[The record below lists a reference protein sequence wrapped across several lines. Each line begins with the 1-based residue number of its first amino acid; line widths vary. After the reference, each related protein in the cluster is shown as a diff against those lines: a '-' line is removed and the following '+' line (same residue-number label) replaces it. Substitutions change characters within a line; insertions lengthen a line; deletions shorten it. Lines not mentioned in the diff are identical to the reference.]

1 MADERERV
9 LVAGGTGFVGRQLCA
24 DLTAAGAEVAAIAR
38 RVPDFPLPGRL
49 LVLDVTTASPGELAD
64 VIDSVRPHTV
74 VNAIG
79 SNWGIAERDMET
91 NCAVPTRRLLDALR
105 RTACRPY
112 VVHLGSVLEYG
123 PTPPG
128 EPTRTASPPRP
139 TTAYGKAKLAASRA
153 VLEAA
158 AEGVVE
164 AGVLRIANVAGPGT
178 PAVSLLGRVAGRLA
192 EAVTRDM
199 LPAVVELSQ
208 LRAHRD
214 YVDVRDVSDAVLAAT
229 RARIPGLVVPIG
241 RGEAVPVRWL
251 VDLLVEVS
259 GVPAEVRE
267 LPAAATGAAGDDWI
281 QVDPEPARELLGW
294 TAVRSLHES
303 VTGLWADT
311 LRRQAI
317 PQHAEP
323 RRS

>member
-9 LVAGGTGFVGRQLCA
+9 LVAGGTGFVGRRLCA
-24 DLTAAGAEVAAIAR
+24 DLVAAGAEVAAVAR
-38 RVPDFPLPGRL
+38 RAPDLPPPCRIL
-49 LVLDVTTASPGELAD
+49 TLDVTTASPGELAGL
-64 VIDSVRPHTV
+64 IDSFRPHTL

-79 SNWGIAERDMET
+79 SNWGIAERDLEA
-91 NCAVPTRRLLDALR
+91 NCAVPARRLMAALR
-105 RTACRPY
+105 RTTCRPY

-123 PTPPG
+123 PTAPG
-128 EPTRTASPPRP
+128 ETTRTATPARP
-139 TTAYGKAKLAASRA
+139 TTTYGKAKLAASRA

-164 AGVLRIANVAGPGT
+164 AGVLRIGNVAGPGT

-192 EAVTRDM
+192 EAVARDT

-214 YVDVRDVSDAVLAAT
+214 YVDVRDVSEAVLAAT

-241 RGEAVPVRWL
+241 RGEAVAVRWL

-267 LPAAATGAAGDDWI
+267 LPAATTGTAGDDWV
-281 QVDPEPARELLGW
+281 QVDPEPARRLLGW
-294 TAVRSLHES
+294 TAVRSLRES
-303 VTGLWADT
+303 VSGLWDET
-311 LRRQAI
+311 LRAHGI
-317 PQHAEP
+317 HDPAGA
-323 RRS
+323 RR